1 MNSKLDLKNSQN
13 IINNH
18 LIDSNIIN
26 IKEKIIKFND
36 YELNTF
42 SYNNALKYDKR
53 TYFQYYISLIRTKH
67 PLIFAFFPINDYNS
81 RLIKI
86 SIFLFFF
93 AINYSINSFFM
104 DASVIH
110 VIYIEEGNY
119 NYIYFY
125 PQIIFSF
132 IYSHIVY
139 IILKYCFLSEK
150 GLTEIRNEK
159 YSEIIN
165 DKVDNIKRCLVIKY
179 ICFYAIGC
187 GILIFFWYILSTF
200 GAVYQNT
207 QIYLV
212 KNTLTSMAI
221 SFIYPFIINLIPGIF
236 RIVSLKD
243 ANKNKSCMYKFSK
256 VIQFI

>member
-93 AINYSINSFFM
+93 CN
-104 DASVIH
+104 
-110 VIYIEEGNY
+110 
-119 NYIYFY
+119 
-125 PQIIFSF
+125 
-132 IYSHIVY
+132 
-139 IILKYCFLSEK
+139 
-150 GLTEIRNEK
+150 
-159 YSEIIN
+159 
-165 DKVDNIKRCLVIKY
+165 
-179 ICFYAIGC
+179 
-187 GILIFFWYILSTF
+187 
-200 GAVYQNT
+200 
-207 QIYLV
+207 
-212 KNTLTSMAI
+212 
-221 SFIYPFIINLIPGIF
+221 
-236 RIVSLKD
+236 
-243 ANKNKSCMYKFSK
+243 
-256 VIQFI
+256 